1 MWNLDHDCEHLRSH
15 DSASNSYISY
25 LLMHGYL
32 MTQTLILF
40 SVLIIFLRQNPH
52 EVYINPFNLRGKM
65 IEFIQYRFLFSPI
78 EFSQPMLTNCFHIF
92 RLESVF
98 KIAIFKV
105 AAKTCCLKSH
115 LEILNICIRNLDG
128 HGFYGDIIF
137 FLFAWSPPTRFHV
150 YWF

>member
-1 MWNLDHDCEHLRSH
+1 
-15 DSASNSYISY
+15 
-25 LLMHGYL
+25 MHGYL

-105 AAKTCCLKSH
+105 APK
-115 LEILNICIRNLDG
+115 RV
-128 HGFYGDIIF
+128 
-137 FLFAWSPPTRFHV
+137 AWSRTLRSLISASGILMAMGFMV
-150 YWF
+150 T